1 MNIINSK
8 GIRVAKVLG
17 TAIFGL
23 SGQKLYNL
31 KGVNIYRLSGELVG
45 HLPDTQDKELRLDR
59 SADRLFAVTSR
70 ASREQP
76 A

>member
-23 SGQKLYNL
+23 GGQKLYNL

-45 HLPDTQDKELRLDR
+45 HLSDTQDDELRIDR
-59 SADRLFAVTSR
+59 SADLLFAGTS
-70 ASREQP
+70 SREQP
-76 A
+76 S